1 MAAAP
6 ICISCNLEREL
17 ISIRPVKNRHDM
29 LQYECPGCRNVFR
42 LVVERRD
49 TEFDEVIFE
58 EPALQA
64 GAR

>member
-42 LVVERRD
+42 LVMERQAA
-49 TEFDEVIFE
+49 ELDEVVFE
-58 EPALQA
+58 EPARLS
-64 GAR
+64 GTR

>member
-29 LQYECPGCRNVFR
+29 HHYECLGCHNVFR
-42 LVVERRD
+42 LVMERPPVELDELVFED
-49 TEFDEVIFE
+49 TVLKVAT
-58 EPALQA
+58 P
-64 GAR
+64 